1 MKKIIYTSSL
11 FSYLIIWLI
20 LFKFVVLNYVG
31 RNFMLAT
38 SSMIWK
44 KKPQSTTRSI
54 MIQKNEIVKTYS
66 FEIATYWVL
75 IGAMAGAGVNSV
87 KIADP
92 LLTIFKISG

>member
-1 MKKIIYTSSL
+1 
-11 FSYLIIWLI
+11 
-20 LFKFVVLNYVG
+20 
-31 RNFMLAT
+31 
-38 SSMIWK
+38 
-44 KKPQSTTRSI
+44 

-66 FEIATYWVL
+66 FEIATNWVL